1 MSIRMGVFGNREYNR
16 VPVKEM
22 LSGAIV
28 PSAVLV
34 QQVTWGWALAGPTF
48 GARAQEV
55 LNTTEHPLCMY
66 SVESEWI

>member
-1 MSIRMGVFGNREYNR
+1 MAVSGNREYDR

-34 QQVTWGWALAGPTF
+34 QQVTWGWAFVRSDFWNTRAG
-48 GARAQEV
+48 G
-55 LNTTEHPLCMY
+55 C
-66 SVESEWI
+66 